1 MLTTIRLSLYEYLVM
16 VFQIQRI
23 LITVPFFRPFEH
35 ITLANFYQ
43 ILLDIILL
51 KYIDQLVLILILSF
65 FIHLMDWSFFFT
77 ELEGNVLIEILDY
90 SLLLS
95 TTIYTNPIIIIKIM
109 VIIRKAILDKPNLS

>member
-1 MLTTIRLSLYEYLVM
+1 
-16 VFQIQRI
+16 
-23 LITVPFFRPFEH
+23 
-35 ITLANFYQ
+35 
-43 ILLDIILL
+43 
-51 KYIDQLVLILILSF
+51 
-65 FIHLMDWSFFFT
+65 MDWSFFFT